1 MKKSWFTYFIFIA
14 LIVMIAIAGGLW
26 TKKKRTQEGDRCE
39 VDKTPI
45 RSLYEVK
52 AFLTDQS
59 FKKFCSIPC
68 AQIWYR
74 DNQDKTLYFAVVD
87 ERTGQSLDSS
97 LAFFVES
104 EMITVPELESRI
116 HTFSNKSDALAH
128 AEKFRGKLIENPFGN
143 QFTPSISFAKVNV
156 GVLPWIDALPFHL
169 ATSKPIFKE
178 NRLDVKLVTFLNK
191 KEMNEALI
199 SGKVDAI
206 VADLPSGIFLNQGGK
221 HFSVVRTIMRTNP
234 RRPMYALV
242 TSSKDVMKLNQMKGK
257 RIVIS
262 SDLNSRFIAEMLFYS
277 EGITSEG
284 VKWIIKEDMDS
295 VMKSLLK
302 GESEMVLLREPFVTY
317 AMLRKAKILL
327 DDTLRALGLSV
338 LVFSKEFMDRN
349 GEVMKKFLYGY
360 EQAVL
365 SINYQ
370 PDQNR
375 PLLLEKGGLP
385 KEIRSRYS
393 MPIFEGANAPDEFEV
408 TPVVQWLVKKKL
420 ISKPILYKDL
430 VTNGFLPNPENVG
443 LAFCCR

>member
-1 MKKSWFTYFIFIA
+1 
-14 LIVMIAIAGGLW
+14 
-26 TKKKRTQEGDRCE
+26 
-39 VDKTPI
+39 
-45 RSLYEVK
+45 
-52 AFLTDQS
+52 
-59 FKKFCSIPC
+59 
-68 AQIWYR
+68 
-74 DNQDKTLYFAVVD
+74 
-87 ERTGQSLDSS
+87 
-97 LAFFVES
+97 
-104 EMITVPELESRI
+104 
-116 HTFSNKSDALAH
+116 
-128 AEKFRGKLIENPFGN
+128 
-143 QFTPSISFAKVNV
+143 
-156 GVLPWIDALPFHL
+156 
-169 ATSKPIFKE
+169 
-178 NRLDVKLVTFLNK
+178 
-191 KEMNEALI
+191 
-199 SGKVDAI
+199 
-206 VADLPSGIFLNQGGK
+206 
-221 HFSVVRTIMRTNP
+221 
-234 RRPMYALV
+234 MYALV